1 MLSRVLELQSPFYIS
16 WMKQLAG
23 SLNTSERM
31 NIKFLTLYLV
41 KGALNKWQLLL
52 LLNLRKVML
61 SFFHYRKNTGMS
73 LLDFHKTYL

>member
-41 KGALNKWQLLL
+41 HRGP
-52 LLNLRKVML
+52 
-61 SFFHYRKNTGMS
+61 
-73 LLDFHKTYL
+73 